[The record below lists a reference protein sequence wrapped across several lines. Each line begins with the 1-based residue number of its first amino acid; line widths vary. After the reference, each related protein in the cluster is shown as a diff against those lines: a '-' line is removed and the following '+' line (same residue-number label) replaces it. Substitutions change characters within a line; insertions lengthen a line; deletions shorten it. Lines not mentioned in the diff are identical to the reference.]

1 MKRPVRSRPWGCRLR
16 FCVGLWAQRIRRL
29 HGWKT
34 PPPSTGKERA
44 DDPAPAPTLLTRC
57 DVPGVQLLM
66 GTHAVHCT
74 VHGTLSTISFRCP
87 GPNGTSHSTPGP
99 RCQRRQLR
107 PHNQK
112 HPDLTIRLFSRKP
125 PHSCAPTSSRAPR
138 LSRQTPGAHAPG
150 FVVAMGSVTAPA
162 PPLQQSQG
170 SAATIRWRCC
180 SPPAQSDTARHHRS
194 RASGFRR
201 MLGTLR

>member
-1 MKRPVRSRPWGCRLR
+1 MDCGSNGFGGSTDGR
-16 FCVGLWAQRIRRL
+16 
-29 HGWKT
+29 H
-34 PPPSTGKERA
+34 PPR
-44 DDPAPAPTLLTRC
+44 APARSALTIRPLLQHFRRIS

-74 VHGTLSTISFRCP
+74 VHGTLSKISLRCP

-107 PHNQK
+107 HHNQK

-162 PPLQQSQG
+162 PPPQQSQG
-170 SAATIRWRCC
+170 PAATIRWRCC
-180 SPPAQSDTARHHRS
+180 SPPAQSGTARHNRS
-194 RASGFRR
+194 HASGFRR
-201 MLGTLR
+201 MLGTLG